1 MKPADPRFRI
11 LYAAFA
17 FFEVITFGGLI
28 YGWGS
33 LVYILKDEGLY
44 MELCA
49 TDVDNTNSTVVVNQ
63 VNSSVENVALTTDT
77 SNSTRSIYA
86 TGSTETRS
94 PAPINEEETKSCDVR
109 DARLNLVFTIGSAM
123 FCVGCFVMGQINYK
137 FGTRVTRITA
147 SILFIIGAL
156 MIAFTS
162 IEVPWLIF
170 PGLSLIGGAGITFLM
185 TNMQISVLFPS
196 MGSVVVGIFCGGF
209 DASTGTQLLVKL
221 VYDDGVSRQ
230 TSYIVLAV
238 VHLLTLVSTF
248 FFLPKDFIKKPRG
261 GLAVTAQEE
270 TEKEVELRLAN
281 IKSSDLEVEDVKPS
295 LMSQMLTPTYFL
307 HVYWLSVLQLRFY
320 FLLGSLNTML
330 ENMLDSKD
338 EVSRYTNETSY
349 ILMCGLF
356 TSPLAGTFYA
366 LQNRFFAKS
375 LSPLRRNLMPT
386 VLPLGLTT
394 VLGILMSSVILI
406 ERASVI
412 YAVFICLLFFRSFLY
427 TMGAGLLNAIFP
439 SEYFGIMYG
448 IMFIVSG
455 AVSMLQYGLFAWA
468 EAAGFFQVNIFLL
481 ILMFTTFCHPLYQ
494 WRASRKAEKALSF

>member
-1 MKPADPRFRI
+1 MRPADPRFRV
-11 LYAAFA
+11 LYAAWA

-44 MELCA
+44 MELCHE
-49 TDVDNTNSTVVVNQ
+49 DNVDNSTAVVDLNPQ
-63 VNSSVENVALTTDT
+63 VNSSVAYVTLVAANSSAVTTNL
-77 SNSTRSIYA
+77 SQ
-86 TGSTETRS
+86 TRS
-94 PAPINEEETKSCDVR
+94 PDTEEEAKSCDAR

-137 FGTRVTRITA
+137 YGTRVTRIVA
-147 SILFIIGAL
+147 SILFIIGAF

-162 IEVPWLIF
+162 LDVPWLIF

-185 TNMQISVLFPS
+185 TNMQISLLFPS
-196 MGSVVVGIFCGGF
+196 MGSIVVGIFCGGF

-221 VYDDGVSRQ
+221 VYDAGITRQ

-238 VHLLTLVSTF
+238 LHLLTLVSTF
-248 FFLPKDFIKKPRG
+248 FFLPKDFIKKPTVDPDENAG
-261 GLAVTAQEE
+261 AGD
-270 TEKEVELRLAN
+270 EKEAQIKLA
-281 IKSSDLEVEDVKPS
+281 SSDKRRVSEESDVKPS
-295 LMSQMLTPTYFL
+295 LSSQMLTPTYIL

-356 TSPLAGTFYA
+356 TSPLAGAFYA

-394 VLGILMSSVILI
+394 ILGILMSGIILI
-406 ERASVI
+406 EQASVI
-412 YAVFICLLFFRSFLY
+412 YAVFVCLLFFRSFLY
-427 TMGAGLLNAIFP
+427 TMGAGVLNAIFP
-439 SEYFGIMYG
+439 NEYFGIMYG

-455 AVSMLQYGLFAWA
+455 VVSMLQYGLFAWA
-468 EAAGFFQVNIFLL
+468 ERAGFLPVNVFLL
-481 ILMFTTFCHPLYQ
+481 ILMFTTFIHPLYQ
-494 WRASRKAEKALSF
+494 WKASRKAERDLSF